1 MGMKYK
7 TKKNKLPEVSASL
20 ERLNGQK
27 IKVGA
32 LKGEHAWLAGIHEY
46 GCTIRAQKAKY
57 LTVPVCREAVGRK
70 ASSFTDLF
78 VYTSKKGN
86 KMLARNEGGSLK
98 FYYWLTPSV
107 KIPERSFLRAGHD
120 ENVDR
125 VLAQTDRAISQ
136 VIAGKMTVDEML
148 DLCGEQMATAIK
160 TYARNL
166 NRPANSPITTENKGS
181 SNPLV
186 GQTGNMIEG
195 ITWEKTSHRAK
206 KKGG

>member
-46 GCTIRAQKAKY
+46 GCNIPVTPKMRAFLHAQG
-57 LTVPVCREAVGRK
+57 LHLK
-70 ASSFTDLF
+70 AST
-78 VYTSKKGN
+78 TQI
-86 KMLARNEGGSLK
+86 
-98 FYYWLTPSV
+98 
-107 KIPERSFLRAGHD
+107 KIPERSFLRTGHD

-160 TYARNL
+160 MYLREL
-166 NRPANSPITTENKGS
+166 NRPPNHPFTVEQKGS
-181 SNPLV
+181 DHPLV
-186 GQTGNMIEG
+186 DTGNLMESIIWQKE
-195 ITWEKTSHRAK
+195 
-206 KKGG
+206 